1 MNELKKILKPLKLK
15 IMFELYIKRFFV
27 TGCVFVILGIILEI
41 ISKFKSIDYKNNI
54 YFVFIFMSF
63 IVPIFIVVFKDKVD
77 YFKTAKKC
85 DSLGYNERFVTAYE
99 ILSKDNYSN
108 NVEKLAVE
116 DAFLK
121 AKNKNMAKE
130 YKITF
135 PKRVIAVFMVVSV
148 CALAVGFVKP
158 YGKENF
164 EPFIERN
171 IENIKEIEKEAE
183 KNKDISDKELKELK
197 NQIKSL
203 RSELKRSVT
212 KEDAKKALEKTEQ
225 ELKKLEK
232 NSFDKDISKIAD
244 TLSKNQN
251 TKKLSE
257 ALKNGNSQDME
268 NALNE
273 LMENLD
279 NLSDEEI
286 KKMLSEMEKLMSELT
301 SQDIKNVIN
310 SIADGIS
317 KGSISK
323 EQIKNIVS
331 SLSNSTKKSSAL
343 RKTIDNINKN
353 ISSAKSQLEGEGGSQ
368 GEGEDEGQGNSN
380 GQGNGTGGNGNGQ
393 GSGRGSG
400 AGNHAEIYTRDAIN
414 KSSTDEK
421 VEGVENEGGNINITD
436 ENTIGNA
443 GESMPY
449 SEVYNEYRNEAL
461 NSMEKNNIPYGM
473 RDMVTE
479 YFSTLEE

>member
-54 YFVFIFMSF
+54 YIIMIIMSF
-63 IVPIFIVVFKDKVD
+63 IVPIFIVAFKDKVD

-99 ILSKDNYSN
+99 ILSKDSYSN

-158 YGKENF
+158 YGKEDF

-197 NQIKSL
+197 NQIKRL

-331 SLSNSTKKSSAL
+331 SHSNSTKKSSAL

-449 SEVYNEYRNEAL
+449 SEVYNEYREEAL
-461 NSMEKNNIPYGM
+461 GSMEKNNIPYGM

>member
-27 TGCVFVILGIILEI
+27 TGCIFILIGIIIEI

-54 YFVFIFMSF
+54 YIIMIIMSF

-99 ILSKDNYSN
+99 ILSKDSYSN

-135 PKRVIAVFMVVSV
+135 PKRIIVVFMAVSV

-449 SEVYNEYRNEAL
+449 SEVYNEYREEAL
-461 NSMEKNNIPYGM
+461 GSMEKNNIPYGM

-479 YFSTLEE
+479 YFFFFFE